1 MEGRTQLTAER
12 TADSS
17 IGPAPNGPELI
28 SDATASQLRSGVLFL
43 LRNQVREPAL
53 AEDLCNEAFRIVFE
67 RLGRQ
72 PLEDPTKLAA
82 YLAQTVRNLLTT
94 DRRRSVRRRT
104 VTGEQTAID
113 EFPDAESDPT
123 ASLQS
128 RLRAR
133 AVRQVLEEMPTLR
146 DRQLLV
152 RYYLK
157 DEEVADI
164 CGDLGLTEVY
174 FHKVLHR
181 ARSRFKVL
189 LCKRYAKSD
198 LLCFVL
204 A

>member
-1 MEGRTQLTAER
+1 MEGHIQLTAEP
-12 TADSS
+12 TVDSVS
-17 IGPAPNGPELI
+17 SAAAGAPGLV
-28 SDATASQLRSGVLFL
+28 SDVTVEQLRSGVMFL

-82 YLAQTVRNLLTT
+82 YLAQTVRNLLTA
-94 DRRRSVRRRT
+94 DRRKAARRRT

-113 EFPDAESDPT
+113 EFPDAESDPA

-128 RLRAR
+128 QFLAR
-133 AVRQVLEEMPTLR
+133 AVRQVLQEMPTIR

-152 RYYLK
+152 RYYLN
-157 DEEVADI
+157 DEDMTDI
-164 CGDLGLTEVY
+164 CSDLDLTEEY
-174 FHKVLHR
+174 FYKVLYR
-181 ARSRFKVL
+181 ARARFKL
-189 LCKRYAKSD
+189 LLARRFARPD
-198 LLCFVL
+198 LLVFVL

>member
-1 MEGRTQLTAER
+1 MTAEH
-12 TADSS
+12 TAESS
-17 IGPAPNGPELI
+17 ISAAASAPELI
-28 SDATASQLRSGVLFL
+28 SDATAAQLRSGVLFL

-94 DRRRSVRRRT
+94 DQRRSARRRT

-128 RLRAR
+128 QVRAR
-133 AVRQVLEEMPTLR
+133 AVRQVLQEMPTLR

-152 RYYLK
+152 RYYLR
-157 DEEVADI
+157 DEDITDI
-164 CGDLGLTEVY
+164 CSDLGLTEEY
-174 FHKVLHR
+174 FYKVLHR
-181 ARSRFKVL
+181 ARTRFRL
-189 LCKRYAKSD
+189 LLNKRYARPD
-198 LLCFVL
+198 LLCLVF